1 MNMAWSNFGLAKK
14 LRLPIATIG
23 ILLFVLS
30 ALQIID
36 MERISSEYSHINEQY
51 IPGIE
56 LVLNADRDLYQAQIA
71 ERTIALGLNNA
82 SYFKSH
88 QENIQQVEDRVKKII
103 SLNVSDDIINQA
115 QQFLAVF
122 NNWRPQTEALVQQVK
137 NQSISLNDA
146 TQISSNSLDKVFEGM
161 RDKLDVL
168 GEQLGKEAATLQLHT
183 AQTKQQAVTKTLI
196 LVVIALFITT
206 CVAVFF
212 PRMIIGPLNN
222 LSQSLDELASGKGD
236 LTKRMPRLGDDEIG
250 KLSHSFNR
258 FLSGMQHLMKNIQV
272 VAMEVNSATG
282 RLQEG
287 AQDSLNN
294 SEQYSK
300 SMEMVSTANHEMGLA
315 IQEVST
321 NTQQVSEEAKAS
333 DRTAKQVSSDF
344 NRAMQEIELL
354 AENVKNSGLVI
365 EELVEETTNIASVLD
380 VIKGIA
386 EQTNLLALNAAIEA
400 ARAGEQGRGFAVVAD
415 EVRTLASKTQQST
428 GDINNMIENLRSGVN
443 RAVES
448 MRDGQE
454 KATSTVEYA
463 KKSEQNLSNISV
475 SLVSISDRILQVAS
489 AIEEQTSVIDEINS
503 NLSGVN
509 ELSQNAKQS
518 AQSIGNAVKGLNAQ
532 SKTLTDHVSS
542 FVV

>member
-1 MNMAWSNFGLAKK
+1 MWSNLGLAKK

-30 ALQIID
+30 VVQITD
-36 MERISSEYSHINEQY
+36 MQRIASEFSNINEQY

-71 ERTIALGLNNA
+71 ERSIAMGLKDER
-82 SYFKSH
+82 YFKMH
-88 QENIQQVEDRVKKII
+88 QENIQQVENRVNKIT
-103 SLNVSDDIINQA
+103 SLAVSQDIIDQA
-115 QQFLAVF
+115 KQFLTVF
-122 NNWRPQTEALVQQVK
+122 NNWRPQTQKLVQQVK
-137 NQSISLNDA
+137 DQSLTLSEA
-146 TQISSNSLDKVFEGM
+146 TQLSTKSLDKAFEVM

-168 GEQLGKEAATLQLHT
+168 GEQLGKEASVLQLHT
-183 AQTKQQAVTKTLI
+183 VETKKQAVTNTVI
-196 LVVIALFITT
+196 LVITSLIIII
-206 CVAVFF
+206 CVAVYF
-212 PRMIIGPLNN
+212 PRMIIGPLNH
-222 LSQSLDELASGKGD
+222 LSESLDELASGKGD

-250 KLSHSFNR
+250 RLSHSFNR
-258 FLSGMQHLMKNIQV
+258 FLSGMQSLMKNIQV
-272 VAMEVNSATG
+272 VAMEVNSASG

-321 NTQQVSEEAKAS
+321 NTQQVSEEAKTS
-333 DRTAKQVSSDF
+333 DRTAKQVSKDF
-344 NRAMQEIELL
+344 NRAMQEIESL

-428 GDINNMIENLRSGVN
+428 GDINNMIENLRAGVN
-443 RAVES
+443 RVVES
-448 MRDGQE
+448 MKEGQE

-463 KKSEQNLSNISV
+463 KKSENNLSNISV

-503 NLSGVN
+503 NLNGVN

-518 AQSIGNAVKGLNAQ
+518 AQSIGSAVKDLNVQ
-532 SKTLTDHVSS
+532 SKGLTDHVSS
-542 FVV
+542 FIV

>member
-1 MNMAWSNFGLAKK
+1 MKWSDLGLAKK

-30 ALQIID
+30 VLQITD
-36 MERISSEYSHINEQY
+36 MQRISSEFSHINEQY

-71 ERTIALGLNNA
+71 ERTIALGLKDA
-82 SYFKSH
+82 RYFKMH
-88 QENIQQVEDRVKKII
+88 QENIQQVEDRVKQIT
-103 SLNVSDDIINQA
+103 SLNVSQDIIAQA
-115 QQFLAVF
+115 QQFLTVF
-122 NNWRPQTEALVQQVK
+122 SNWRPQTQALVQQVE
-137 NQSISLNDA
+137 NQTITLNEA
-146 TQISSNSLDKVFEGM
+146 TQISTNSLDKVFEGM
-161 RDKLDVL
+161 RDKLDML
-168 GEQLGKEAATLQLHT
+168 GEQLGKEASALQLHT
-183 AQTKQQAVTKTLI
+183 AQTKKQAVSNTVI
-196 LVVIALFITT
+196 LVIIVLFIIT

-250 KLSHSFNR
+250 RLSHSFNR
-258 FLSGMQHLMKNIQV
+258 FLSGMQSLMKNIQV
-272 VAMEVNSATG
+272 VAMEVNSASG

-287 AQDSLNN
+287 AQDSMSN

-321 NTQQVSEEAKAS
+321 NTQQVSEEARTS
-333 DRTAKQVSSDF
+333 DHTAKQVSKDF

-365 EELVEETTNIASVLD
+365 EEIVEETTNIASVLD

-443 RAVES
+443 RAVDS
-448 MRDGQE
+448 MKEGQE

-463 KKSEQNLSNISV
+463 KKSEKNLSNISV

-503 NLSGVN
+503 NLNGVN

-518 AQSIGNAVKGLNAQ
+518 AQSIGNAVKGLNVQ
-532 SKTLTDHVSS
+532 SKSLTDHVSN

>member
-1 MNMAWSNFGLAKK
+1 MKWSDLGLAKK

-30 ALQIID
+30 VLQITD
-36 MERISSEYSHINEQY
+36 MQRISSEFSHINEQY

-71 ERTIALGLNNA
+71 ERTIALGLKDA
-82 SYFKSH
+82 RYFKMH
-88 QENIQQVEDRVKKII
+88 QENIQQVEDRVKQIT
-103 SLNVSDDIINQA
+103 SLNVSQDIIAQA
-115 QQFLAVF
+115 QQFLTVF
-122 NNWRPQTEALVQQVK
+122 SNWRPQTQALVQQVE
-137 NQSISLNDA
+137 NQTITLNEA
-146 TQISSNSLDKVFEGM
+146 TQISTNSLDKDFEGM
-161 RDKLDVL
+161 RDKLDML
-168 GEQLGKEAATLQLHT
+168 GEQLGKEASALQLHT
-183 AQTKQQAVTKTLI
+183 AQTKKQAVSNTVI
-196 LVVIALFITT
+196 LVIIVLFIIT

-250 KLSHSFNR
+250 RLSHSFNR
-258 FLSGMQHLMKNIQV
+258 FLSGMQSLMKNIQV
-272 VAMEVNSATG
+272 VAMEVNSASG

-287 AQDSLNN
+287 AQDSMSN

-321 NTQQVSEEAKAS
+321 NTQQVSEEARTS
-333 DRTAKQVSSDF
+333 DHTAKQVSKDF
-344 NRAMQEIELL
+344 NRAMQEIESL

-365 EELVEETTNIASVLD
+365 EEIVEETTNIASVLD

-443 RAVES
+443 RAVDS
-448 MRDGQE
+448 MKEGQE

-463 KKSEQNLSNISV
+463 KKSEKNLSNISV

-503 NLSGVN
+503 NLNGVN

-518 AQSIGNAVKGLNAQ
+518 AQSIGNAVKGLNVQ
-532 SKTLTDHVSS
+532 SKSLTDHVSN